1 MDVGTIWFLIC
12 PLESR
17 LLPFFWTYFWPFL
30 ATSGFNRFFGD
41 KTGSWGRNHMVPNTS
56 IRKSTIVFLLSILS
70 AISVNFRFSTG
81 FSPIKPEVDTLRV
94 WDLDQTRVSRVFRVE
109 WGVNQ
114 FCTTTSGFYRKWL
127 IGPEIRLHQRVGRT
141 RYAEG
146 TSIFQNA
153 QSLPSPSKPKISVFS
168 NFRPVLPVILKNFL
182 KKWVGQIFL
191 NFLKISLQ
199 KDPRRYLV
207 WSFCYGF
214 FFV

>member
-1 MDVGTIWFLIC
+1 MAF
-12 PLESR
+12 R
-17 LLPFFWTYFWPFL
+17 LGILSAVLANFRFWPV
-30 ATSGFNRFFGD
+30 FGG
-41 KTGSWGRNHMVPNTS
+41 KTGSWGRSHMVPNIF
-56 IRKSTIVFLLSILS
+56 IRKSTITFRLSILS
-70 AISVNFRFSTG
+70 SFSVNFRFSTG
-81 FSPIKPEVDTLRV
+81 FSPIKPEVGTLRV
-94 WDLDQTRVSRVFRVE
+94 WDLDQTWVSRVFRVE
-109 WGVNQ
+109 WGVNH
-114 FCTTTSGFYRKWL
+114 FCRTTSGFYRKWL
-127 IGPEIRLHQRVGRT
+127 IGPEIWLHQRVGRT

-182 KKWVGQIFL
+182 KKWAAQIFL